1 MKSLNLIISLVLML
15 SILFIIILIGSQMLN
30 FSVIEYK
37 KIYKLIIGI
46 FLIANGL
53 TIIICI
59 IISFIKKIEL
69 WNFYSVLSI
78 ELLILGVV
86 LISFGI
92 VFLIK

>member
-1 MKSLNLIISLVLML
+1 
-15 SILFIIILIGSQMLN
+15 MLN